1 MSEKQNNDKSFEQKN
16 QQKRRDNPAN
26 DSVPTISYREIRA
39 KSESERKKK
48 AQSGKAKAQ
57 KTKNDKRHTPQILIN
72 SIKLLVKYIKI
83 ILSKH
88 NRLSQNSL
96 WIIPLSKNQIRIKM
110 LLRMIIIHQM
120 VKVEKIQRL
129 KTKLI

>member
-16 QQKRRDNPAN
+16 QQKRRNNPAN

-48 AQSGKAKAQ
+48 LKVVRRRL
-57 KTKNDKRHTPQILIN
+57 KRLRMINAIRHKILIN

-88 NRLSQNSL
+88 NKLSQNSL
-96 WIIPLSKNQIRIKM
+96 WIVTLSKNQIRIKM
-110 LLRMIIIHQM
+110 LLRMSIIHQM

-129 KTKLI
+129 KIKLI

>member
-48 AQSGKAKAQ
+48 LKVVRRRL
-57 KTKNDKRHTPQILIN
+57 KRLRMINAIRHKILIN

-88 NRLSQNSL
+88 NKLSQNSL
-96 WIIPLSKNQIRIKM
+96 WIVTLSKNQIRIKM
-110 LLRMIIIHQM
+110 LLRMSIIHQM

-129 KTKLI
+129 KIKLI

>member
-48 AQSGKAKAQ
+48 TQSGKAKAQ
-57 KTKNDKRHTPQILIN
+57 KTKNDKRHTPQN
-72 SIKLLVKYIKI
+72 PHQQHKTAGEVHKN
-83 ILSKH
+83 H
-88 NRLSQNSL
+88 SQQTTS
-96 WIIPLSKNQIRIKM
+96 
-110 LLRMIIIHQM
+110 
-120 VKVEKIQRL
+120 
-129 KTKLI
+129 